1 MQRAAAVSFRSNR
14 LPCDWGYLLAVI
26 LLMSL
31 GLIMVTSSSI
41 GIAEKRFHH
50 PFHYAWHQAAYLGIG
65 LMTSL
70 VVFSLPLKFW
80 EKLARPLMLGA
91 LVCLFLVLVPGLGRK
106 VNGAT
111 RWLNFGIVAIQIS
124 EFVKFC
130 IIVYLASY
138 IVRQREALKTKFF
151 GFVRPLILLGVISAL
166 LLLEPDF
173 GATVVIVST
182 ALSMLFLAGVP
193 FFYFFGLC
201 LMTAVAFA
209 GLAISAP
216 YRLQRLTAFLD
227 PWAYQFESGYQ
238 LTQALIAF
246 GRGEWFGVGLGSSV
260 QKLFYLPEAYTDFVF
275 AVLAEELGLVGG
287 LFVIGLYVLLVVRGM
302 LIGLAAEKRGAIFAA
317 FCCYGITFW
326 IGFQAFIS
334 MGVNTGL
341 LPTKGLTLPFLSY
354 GGCSLIVLCVA
365 IALIFRV
372 DFENRAKHKQG
383 LDFGK

>member
-1 MQRAAAVSFRSNR
+1 MQKATLPFRTSR
-14 LPCDWGYLLAVI
+14 LRCDVGYLLAVV
-26 LLMSL
+26 LLMTL

-50 PFHYAWHQAAYLGIG
+50 PFHYAWHQAAYLGLG
-65 LMTSL
+65 LLTSL
-70 VVFSLPLKFW
+70 IVFSLPLKFW
-80 EKLARPLMLGA
+80 EKIARPLMLVA
-91 LVCLFLVLVPGLGRK
+91 LIFLFMVLVPGLGKK
-106 VNGAT
+106 VNGST
-111 RWLNFGIVAIQIS
+111 RWLNLGIVAIQIS
-124 EFVKFC
+124 ELVKFC
-130 IIVYLASY
+130 IIIYLASY
-138 IVRQREALKTKFF
+138 IVRKKDALRTQFF
-151 GFVRPLILLGVISAL
+151 GFVRPLFLLGLISAL

-201 LMTAVAFA
+201 FFTSLAFIV
-209 GLAISAP
+209 LAISAP

-287 LFVIGLYVLLVVRGM
+287 LCVIGLYVLLVVRGM
-302 LIGLAAEKRGAIFAA
+302 MIGLVAEKRGAVFSA
-317 FCCYGITFW
+317 FCCYGISFW

-354 GGCSLIVLCVA
+354 GGCSLIVLCIA

-372 DFENRAKHKQG
+372 DFENRNKHRQG
-383 LDFGK
+383 IDFGK

>member
-1 MQRAAAVSFRSNR
+1 MQKHLLPSRSIRFR
-14 LPCDWGYLLAVI
+14 CDPGYLLAVV
-26 LLMSL
+26 LLISL

-50 PFHYAWHQAAYLGIG
+50 PFYYAWHQAMYLGLG
-65 LMTSL
+65 LFCSMM
-70 VVFSLPLKFW
+70 VFSLPIKFW
-80 EKLARPLMLGA
+80 EKVARPMMLVA
-91 LVCLFLVLVPGLGRK
+91 IILLLVVLVPGFGRK
-106 VNGAT
+106 VNGST
-111 RWLNFGIVAIQIS
+111 RWLNLGFVAVQIS
-124 EFVKFC
+124 EMVKFC

-138 IVRQREALKTKFF
+138 IVRQREALKTQFF
-151 GFVRPLILLGVISAL
+151 GFVRPLILLGVVSAL

-173 GATVVIVST
+173 GATVVIITT
-182 ALSMLFLAGVP
+182 AMSMLFLAGVP
-193 FFYFFGLC
+193 FAYFFGLSFFIG
-201 LMTAVAFA
+201 LAFII
-209 GLAISAP
+209 LAISAP

-227 PWAYQFESGYQ
+227 PWAYQFDSGYQ

-287 LFVIGLYVLLVVRGM
+287 LCVIGLYVLLAIRGM
-302 LIGLAAEKRGAIFAA
+302 TIGLTAEKRGAIFAA

-326 IGFQAFIS
+326 IAFQAFIS

-354 GGCSLIVLCVA
+354 GGCSLIVLCIA

-372 DFENRAKHKQG
+372 DFENRNPHRRG
-383 LDFGK
+383 VYVGK